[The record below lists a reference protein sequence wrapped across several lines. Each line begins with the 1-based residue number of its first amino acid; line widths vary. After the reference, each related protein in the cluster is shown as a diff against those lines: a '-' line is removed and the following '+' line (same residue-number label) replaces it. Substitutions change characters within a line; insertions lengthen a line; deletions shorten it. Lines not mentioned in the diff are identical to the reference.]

1 MRVLILGRKFD
12 RGAIETLQGELACS
26 LNNFD
31 VTVITI
37 NTNSNQINE
46 KVHKSNFINNGVS
59 KVYCLNL
66 PLNPNL
72 FQIIMGVFRLKNITQ
87 KEKIDIIETSS
98 ESSSILAILACL
110 GTNINQVIGLHK
122 TYTRERGVS
131 FFIKELSLLLLTKTR
146 KKIYFYAVSDWTKN
160 AWINFSKIRPDKVR
174 VIPNSVNIF
183 LDLKNN
189 NDFKKNF
196 FSSLNIPKDSKLI
209 LSIGRICHHKRQDFI
224 IESLAPIIKEQNI
237 YLIFVGEYD
246 LDMSESLNT
255 IKRINYLIDKFDIKS
270 NIRFLGY
277 RNDIKDIMTVA
288 DLFVHSTLTEA
299 FGLVLVEAMRAGLP
313 IVTTNV
319 EAIPEIVPEPD
330 NFLVDIDDLI
340 GFRKCVMIS
349 LKRSNETKK
358 EISNRNIKYAN
369 NKKFSSIE
377 RTRQMYDYFKFILE
391 NKK

>member
-12 RGAIETLQGELACS
+12 RGAIEKLQGELACS

-122 TYTRERGVS
+122 TYKRERGVS

-246 LDMSESLNT
+246 LDMSEDLNT